1 MDSTEIQATW
11 LKYPLKSHSHWTSWI
26 TAVQDYAV
34 ENSVWQYANPDQQP
48 ATPPQEPIK
57 L

>member
-1 MDSTEIQATW
+1 MDSTDLQATW
-11 LKYPLKSHSHWTSWI
+11 LKYPLKSYAHWTSWI

-34 ENSVWQYANPDQQP
+34 ENSVWQYTNPDQPP

-57 L
+57 P